1 MQTTT
6 IMEIKSYGK
15 NRLLIF
21 CSNDSI
27 QIIYGNFQIVDSSF
41 NSLVE
46 YIAVTLSRNP
56 VVAVLMTHK
65 DSISFFC
72 YSY

>member
-1 MQTTT
+1 MK
-6 IMEIKSYGK
+6 IKSYGK
-15 NRLLIF
+15 NRSVIF
-21 CSNDSI
+21 YSNDNI
-27 QIIYGNFQIVDSSF
+27 QIIYGNFRIVAFSF

-46 YIAVTLSRNP
+46 YIAVTLSKNP

-65 DSISFFC
+65 DSISFFLG

>member
-6 IMEIKSYGK
+6 IVEIKSYGK

-27 QIIYGNFQIVDSSF
+27 QIIYGNFRIVASSF
-41 NSLVE
+41 NSLAE
-46 YIAVTLSRNP
+46 YFAATLSKIR
-56 VVAVLMTHK
+56 
-65 DSISFFC
+65 
-72 YSY
+72 